1 MPHVESPSDPVPSQ
15 TELALRAQRGDWKV
29 ITERVTHKEC
39 RELPHQVPRRILFF
53 GVGSSL
59 HVAHLSAWA
68 LRRDRTR
75 VRIPIVAVSSRAV
88 GEDFIPQKGDW
99 AIGISHRGRTEATS
113 QAMDVCAREGAFCFQ
128 VSGRDAPRMPG
139 AHFFL
144 ETVEQEVVEPHTR
157 SVTGAICA
165 ITSLLLG
172 NRALEEWEAI
182 RSMGDPSLE
191 SCLEIFDRVPA
202 PNVFVGE
209 WEGEWIAREAA
220 LKFMEMAR
228 WPTRV
233 YGTEEFFHG
242 PRQAGM
248 GEAALVEP
256 AFVNRVWAVEHASD
270 TRARELRAP
279 RGFSF
284 LGTTP
289 LSFMPKLVELQWMA
303 LALALKRGIN
313 PDDLGKT

>member
-1 MPHVESPSDPVPSQ
+1 MPHAETSERSSTSQ
-15 TELALRAQRGDWKV
+15 TELALRAQRGDWKA
-29 ITERVTHKEC
+29 ITERVTQKEC

-113 QAMDVCAREGAFCFQ
+113 QALDICAREGAFCFQ
-128 VSGRDAPRMPG
+128 VSGGDAPRMPG
-139 AHFFL
+139 AHFYL

-191 SCLEIFDRVPA
+191 SCLEIFERVSA

-209 WEGEWIAREAA
+209 WEGEWVAREAA

-242 PRQAGM
+242 PRQAGI
-248 GEAALVEP
+248 GPASEVEP
-256 AFVNRVWAVEHASD
+256 ALVNRVWAVEHASD

-313 PDDLGKT
+313 PDDLGKA